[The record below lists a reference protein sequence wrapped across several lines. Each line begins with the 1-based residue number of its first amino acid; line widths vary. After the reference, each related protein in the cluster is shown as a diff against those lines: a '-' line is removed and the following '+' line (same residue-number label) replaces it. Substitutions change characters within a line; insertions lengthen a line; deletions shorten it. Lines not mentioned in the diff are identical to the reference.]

1 MKKAFPLILSLFMV
15 IGLYAQKKDKS
26 ESDEE
31 KPRYEASAYSGLKF
45 RSIGPALTS
54 GRIADIAVNPAK
66 PHEFYLAI
74 ASGGVWKTTNN
85 GTTFDPIFDG
95 EGSYSIGC
103 VSMAPSNASV
113 VWVGSGENNNQRSV
127 AYGDGVYKSTD
138 GGASWKNMGL
148 KESEHIGMIAV
159 HPEDENTV
167 YVAAYGPL
175 WSAGGER
182 GIYKTTDGGETWDL
196 ILEVS
201 EHTGF
206 NEIHM
211 DPRDPNLLY
220 ATAHQR
226 RRHVFTYID
235 GGPETAI
242 YKSTDG
248 GANWKNL
255 ESGLPK
261 NDMGRIGMDISP
273 ANPDVV
279 YAIIKATENGGFY
292 RSEDRGESWKKMSD
306 YQTSGNYYQEI
317 VCHPYDV
324 DKVYSMN
331 TWLHHT
337 EDGGKNFQKTGEKS
351 KHVDNHCMWIDPL
364 QPEHWRVG
372 CDGGL
377 YETWNAAEDW
387 MYYPN
392 LPITQFYKVAV
403 DNDEPFYNVYGGT
416 QDNNTQGGP
425 SRTTSQHGI
434 MNSDWYV
441 TNGGDGFEPAIDPM
455 NPDIVYGQAQYGWLV
470 RFDKKSGE
478 RVAIQPQPGKDE
490 AAYRWNWDAPLLIS
504 PHNNKRLYFAANKIF
519 KSEDRGDSWETI
531 SPDLTQQLDRNTFKV
546 MDKVWGPD
554 AVMKNK
560 STSIYGNIVAFDESP
575 VKEGLLYAGTD
586 DGLIQISE
594 DGGDSWTKI
603 SSVSGVPERTYVNM
617 LRASLYDEN
626 VVYAVF
632 NNHKEGDFKPYVYRS
647 SNRGKSWTSI
657 SSNLPE
663 RGSAYAIVQDHV
675 DKDLL
680 FVGTEFGVFFTN
692 DGGANWLQI
701 KGGIPTIAARDLE
714 IQRRE
719 NDLVVASFGRSFYV
733 LDDYTPLRDL
743 SDEVVAK
750 DAHIYPIK
758 DALLYVEDNRMGGR
772 GKSSQGEMIFMSENP
787 AFGATITYYVGQEI
801 KTIED
806 QRKEKEKE
814 LRKENLDEVYP
825 SLDELRKED
834 REEDPF
840 LLFVIKDSSGEAVRK
855 MRQSASKCMNRINW
869 NLRHTTTS
877 PIKLKTR
884 MIGRYSSPDEG
895 MLALPGTYTV
905 EMFKNVNGEFT
916 QIHEPVAFEVTP
928 LDRQTLMAQDREEVL
943 AFQEKVA
950 ELQRSISG
958 TNKLYSENKEK
969 LEYIEKAV
977 EMYPAVPMEM
987 MGEIRK
993 LEEELYEIRL
1003 AIYGDAT
1010 RSSRDIETEPSLNGR
1025 VGYAAYSS
1033 WWNTAEPTQTAK
1045 DQISIAEEEYVAVLQ
1060 KMRDV
1065 ASSVEAIEKK
1075 LVEMKVPYTP
1085 GRGSDWGED

>member
-441 TNGGDGFEPAIDPM
+441 TNGGDGFEPAIDPE

-470 RFDKKSGE
+470 RYDKKSGE

-772 GKSSQGEMIFMSENP
+772 GKSSQGEMIFMSDNP

-977 EMYPAVPMEM
+977 EMYPAVPM
-987 MGEIRK
+987 
-993 LEEELYEIRL
+993 
-1003 AIYGDAT
+1003 
-1010 RSSRDIETEPSLNGR
+1010 
-1025 VGYAAYSS
+1025 
-1033 WWNTAEPTQTAK
+1033 
-1045 DQISIAEEEYVAVLQ
+1045 
-1060 KMRDV
+1060 
-1065 ASSVEAIEKK
+1065 
-1075 LVEMKVPYTP
+1075 
-1085 GRGSDWGED
+1085 

>member
-1 MKKAFPLILSLFMV
+1 MKKALPLILGLFLA
-15 IGLYAQKKDKS
+15 IGVSAQKKDKS
-26 ESDEE
+26 EEE

-45 RSIGPALTS
+45 RNIGPALTS
-54 GRIADIAVNPAK
+54 GRIADIAVNPDK

-74 ASGGVWKTTNN
+74 ASGGIWKTINN
-85 GTTFDPIFDG
+85 GTTFEPIFDG
-95 EGSYSIGC
+95 EGSYSTGC
-103 VSMAPSNASV
+103 ITMAPSNSSV

-138 GGASWKNMGL
+138 GGFSWKNMGL
-148 KESEHIGMIAV
+148 KESEHIGMIAI
-159 HPEDENTV
+159 HPDDENTV

-182 GIYKTTDGGETWDL
+182 GIYKTTDGGENWEL

-211 DPRDPNLLY
+211 DPRDPDLLY

-235 GGPETAI
+235 GGPESAI

-248 GANWKNL
+248 GANWKKL

-279 YAIIKATENGGFY
+279 YAIIKATDNGGFY
-292 RSEDRGESWKKMSD
+292 RSMDRGESWKKMSD

-324 DKVYSMN
+324 DIIYSMS

-337 EDGGKNFQKTGEKS
+337 EDGGKTFKETGEKY
-351 KHVDNHCMWIDPL
+351 KHVDNHCMWIDPD
-364 QPEHWRVG
+364 QPDHWRVG

-387 MYYPN
+387 LYYPN

-403 DNDEPFYNVYGGT
+403 DNAEPFYNVYGGT

-434 MNSDWYV
+434 MNSDWFI
-441 TNGGDGFEPAIDPM
+441 TNGGDGFEPAIDPT

-470 RFDKKSGE
+470 RYDKKSGE

-504 PHNNKRLYFAANKIF
+504 PHNPKRLYFAANKVF

-575 VKEGLLYAGTD
+575 IKEGLLYAGTD

-594 DGGDSWTKI
+594 DGGDTWTKVA
-603 SSVSGVPERTYVNM
+603 SVSGVPDRTYVNM
-617 LRASLYDEN
+617 LKASLYDEN

-647 SNRGKSWTSI
+647 DNRGKSWTSI
-657 SSNLPE
+657 TSNLPE
-663 RGSAYAIVQDHV
+663 RGSTYAIIQDHV
-675 DKDLL
+675 DEDLL

-758 DALLYVEDNRMGGR
+758 DALLYVKDNRMGGR
-772 GKSSQGEMIFMSENP
+772 GKGSQGGMLFISENP
-787 AFGATITYYVGQEI
+787 DFGATITYYLGEEI
-801 KTIED
+801 KTLED

-814 LRKENLDEVYP
+814 LRNENLDEAYP

-834 REEDPF
+834 REEAPY
-840 LLFVIKDSSGEAVRK
+840 LLFVIKDSSGEPIRK
-855 MRQSASKCMNRINW
+855 MRESVSKGMHRLTW

-877 PIKLKTR
+877 PIKLKTGKL
-884 MIGRYSSPDEG
+884 GRYSSPDEG

-905 EMFKNVNGEFT
+905 EMYKNINGEFT

-958 TNKLYSENKEK
+958 TNKLYGENKEK

-977 EMYPAVPMEM
+977 EMYPAVPMAM
-987 MGEIRK
+987 MDEIRQ
-993 LEEELYEIRL
+993 LEDELYEIRL
-1003 AIYGDAT
+1003 AIYGDQT

-1033 WWNTAEPTQTAK
+1033 WWNTAEPTKTAK
-1045 DQISIAEEEYVAVLQ
+1045 EQITIAEEEYVEILE
-1060 KMRDV
+1060 KMRGV
-1065 ASSVEAIEKK
+1065 ASSVEAMEKR

-1085 GRGSDWGED
+1085 GRGSDWGEE